1 MKKYYQKR
9 LYKVCCFLS
18 MMVLMLG
25 VQVTAVAQTQVNSA
39 ANGKVVAA
47 KNITALD
54 GRQVQLS
61 VSGQMPSKA
70 KVQATPVQRTSPNG
84 KQVFGAY
91 DITIQN
97 GNAKWQ
103 PQAGQPVTVTISD
116 PNFTDGEM
124 MDVYHEGDNGNE
136 FVATVTA
143 QNGAISFPAKSFSVY
158 IVTQVG
164 DEARLKL
171 NFYQNSDQVTS
182 NSPVVIYVKKTD
194 LIGGYFNSI
203 VYDPGA
209 GVLPSGVAFFG
220 WVKEKPNYTIADTA
234 STTALTI
241 ANIRTEVQGLLSDEA
256 NPVEEGDEINYYA
269 LLFKT
274 YIVSYYDGTPA
285 TIGSDNIYFR
295 ADATQTQY
303 SYTISKTYVPT
314 SSEYNFMGW
323 VVKGEVDE
331 STGTIIYPTAGNIV
345 NPQSDGLYQL
355 GDQITIQ
362 GNVNFSVDEEQG
374 HWLVFDENGK
384 GATYNA
390 PQFVKNG
397 DVTSDADLLPM
408 ARPGYDFDGWYTEP
422 ECTNEFEFGGELTD
436 RTIIYAKW
444 IAHENAGYSVI
455 VWMQKLT
462 YTTDPNNPDNP
473 NADYDFGH
481 SYRIENGNVG
491 THPNVVVGTVGA
503 ASVTINGN
511 SVSETGFHYAG
522 TNQSTVTI
530 TPEGTTVVNVY
541 LDRDEVTLNFYT
553 YFTYT
558 ETTSNTGTQYGLVN
572 GQHVELTRNGNT
584 YTATYS
590 GTRYTRSGSEGNYTY
605 TATTSNNGTQYGLV
619 NGDYVELTRNGNWN
633 YTWTFTYTGTRYTR
647 SGNSWTL
654 YKSFTG
660 RYGSTLAQN
669 DYTWPAEYD
678 WRASGGNNGS
688 TSGTRTTFLD
698 AFLPASTSTTVNFY
712 GSDPTGD
719 ATAYFYKQNPDGNG
733 YTLANYVSVS
743 SGNTFNLSDKYNG
756 FKCKAWNTS
765 NNTSSSSWTLVG
777 GTYQDGNNIYY
788 DAYPNQTGNQGITIG
803 NELHV
808 YFDVLKYE
816 LEFASGST
824 YTGNNGTNEETGAP
838 TYGTHEETL
847 SPEELHTES
856 NVAYGL
862 SIANFA
868 SYVPDETTWPEGYVF
883 DGWYADDNCTT
894 PYTFSTMPANNV
906 MLYAKWRQIRFR
918 VFLHPN
924 ALLEETNER
933 DETLD
938 WGSESQKMCF
948 GVAWGDKVSVP
959 TGRRFGFE
967 FIGWF
972 TDPEFQHP
980 FDKDAIIMNN
990 TNVPATPVYD
1000 KTVDMTDDMDK
1011 WGLITNLG
1019 NGAYNSDVDRPWVQ
1033 RKFDL
1038 YAQWR
1043 ITVEGA
1049 LGIDLV
1055 YDANG
1060 GTNAPEDQNHYLDA
1074 AKACAAAACKA
1085 PTNKVFSHWVLQHY
1099 NCTTNAFEDTDIE
1112 LYPGS
1117 TFIIHRSDARII
1129 VSQWCDPEDRT
1140 QIFTIENPT
1149 PCNNTTPPA
1158 DTYEYED
1165 PETGEVEE
1173 RGYTKIYNA
1182 EYTIKLRAE
1191 YLDVEQPLPTFII
1204 WYNNYTATGVDPI
1217 LRQDG
1222 NTGQEGDT
1230 HEELI
1235 VNYAVS
1241 IPTPAARPG
1250 YTFKGWSKFNITSTS
1265 NVPTTHETGE
1275 NDPNFLVYV
1284 PGENGAA
1291 GTYTSV
1297 DGVPA
1302 TEVAADEENPYD
1314 YLYAVWEA
1322 NGYTV
1327 HFDNNGADGTETM
1340 EDQLFEFDQEQA
1352 LTTNAFT
1359 YTDHCFQGWAT
1370 SATST
1375 TVAYTDGQSV
1385 SNLTDEPGDVVNL
1398 YAVWQEKV
1406 TPTFELETSYCVGAE
1421 VELPQFSDNDIAGTW
1436 SPATVSTTAATTAPV
1451 TYTFTPT
1458 DATCNNIYT
1467 IDITINPL
1475 PAVTLTVPTTEKA
1488 LCPNQGSY
1496 EVSAN
1501 VTGGTAPY
1509 NYEWAGATAQDD
1521 DNSKADVAQ
1530 EGESDCEEDGHEY
1543 TVSVVVTDAN
1553 GCASAEA
1560 EESFT
1565 VQMAAG
1571 GITIDDEGVDN
1582 SMDITCP
1589 ADADVLPT
1597 NFPVVTDACGNILER
1612 QTPAVSEIPACAGEN
1627 GSVVT
1632 YTYTYTDCAGNSADW
1647 EFTYNISAPAAP
1659 TLELN
1664 AATATPANDA
1674 EHPCAYVIPEVTFEA
1689 TAACDGDITSS
1700 TQNPEAGTFV
1710 DQTDEERTIEIT
1722 VTVEDECGASA
1733 TETTTV
1739 TIPAKPTVAITPS
1752 STTACY
1758 GSDVTLEATEGFQEY
1773 NWNYHELPSQTITA
1787 EVLTE
1792 TTTFTVTVTDANG
1805 CTATA
1810 SQEVTVD
1817 EIGTVTITGDDEVC
1831 ENGDVTLSAP
1841 AGTGNTYLW
1850 NTGATTSSITVSK
1863 MTATTTFY
1871 VTVTDASGCVS
1882 EGEKEVVVNTLP
1894 DVTIDEEE
1902 SVAICDGETVT
1913 LTASGASTYVWN
1925 DEEETEGANLTVDA
1939 EGTYTVTG
1947 TDVNGCENTASV
1959 TVTVNDLPEVHIN
1972 TEFAEICSGGTA
1984 QLTAIG
1990 AESYVWTIPGED
2002 QVVTDDYIEVAN
2014 LTETT
2019 EFTVTGTDEHNC
2031 TNTATATVTVNP
2043 LPVVEL
2049 TVPTTE
2055 QDLCPNQEIYEV
2067 SATVTSGVEPY
2078 TFTWSGD
2085 ATEQEDNPSHA
2096 DVFPPADGDCTPNGH
2111 TYTVSVVVTDDNGC
2125 ASATAEESFTVLMAT
2140 GGITMT
2146 EVPTQSIV
2154 TCAQEIV
2161 EPTLPTVTD
2170 ACGNTLEP
2178 IDLDISPEIPS
2189 VCDGEQTYTYT
2200 YEDCVGNSVEWEYTF
2215 IFQAPVLTFDGEI
2228 TDVEGIDACYSAALA
2243 DEYLLDDAAVMA
2255 MFSSDC
2261 ELDEITVS
2269 HVDATREDNND
2280 CDWEIQRI
2288 FTIRN
2293 ACTTVYKT
2301 QVLTGGDQT
2310 APTFTVPAAY
2320 TTTYNL
2326 DGTYDIDPEDAGD
2339 VDDAA
2344 DNCTANPAVD
2354 YQDGDPEVINGTT
2367 TITRT
2372 WTVTD
2377 NCELSTSDDQI
2388 ITVNP
2393 ISDPVVVY
2401 ITGDQVTETYNGTWF
2416 VASGYT
2422 VDNVTING
2430 ETTTAYTENDF
2441 AFNSNAH
2448 AERKDAGKTDMGI
2461 SSDDFVNTNPIFSNV
2476 TFVVE
2481 DGFVQVNKKP
2491 ITIFA
2496 NASKP
2501 YDGTPLEI
2509 TYVDVTVTPGLAEG
2523 DALTDG
2529 KLYTDGTDAGEYRCT
2544 ANQFEY
2550 MMALNAIQEDF
2561 TIENSEHQI
2570 VNANYSPTFDVT
2582 LTITSPDCQGVT
2594 YQEHYY
2600 PAVQI
2605 GTQCWLAENL
2615 RNTVY
2620 GPEETTAIENYA
2632 AYNNVEANMEK
2643 FGYLYTWYSAVGV
2656 EENNDAEVPET
2667 LEGTSLVQ
2675 GICPEGWVVPSQT
2688 DFDIL
2693 YQFTANEERRLR
2705 DMSTMY
2711 WIPGEQGVE
2720 PNYHFNSR
2728 AGGFYNSTSGH
2739 FERILLEDYYW
2750 TSTSDPNTTEV
2761 TSPMN
2766 AYYCNSINFQTSK
2779 KSDMRSV
2786 RCISQQTAYGAPT
2799 ETEEG
2804 EGDEGDGE

>member
-1 MKKYYQKR
+1 
-9 LYKVCCFLS
+9 

-97 GNAKWQ
+97 GNAEWQ
-103 PQAGQPVTVTISD
+103 PQAGQPVMVSISD
-116 PNFTDGEM
+116 PNFTDGQM
-124 MDVYHEGDNGNE
+124 MDVYHEGANGNE
-136 FVATVTA
+136 FVATVAA
-143 QNGAISFPAKSFSVY
+143 QNGKITFPARSFSVY
-158 IVTQVG
+158 IVTETG
-164 DEARLKL
+164 DDARLKV
-171 NFYQNSDQVTS
+171 NFYQNSQQVADDT
-182 NSPVVIYVKKTD
+182 PVVIYVKKADDASGHLNTV
-194 LIGGYFNSI
+194 
-203 VYDPGA
+203 VYDPGVGALDA
-209 GVLPSGVAFFG
+209 GVSFRG
-220 WVKEKPNYTIADTA
+220 WIKDNPNYTYADVEN
-234 STTALTI
+234 ALTI
-241 ANIRTEVQGLLSDEA
+241 AKIRTQVKNILLDETDPVQ
-256 NPVEEGDEINYYA
+256 EGDEVNYYA
-269 LLFKT
+269 MLFKS
-274 YIVSYYDGTPA
+274 YIVSYYDGSPA
-285 TIGSDNIYFR
+285 TLGSDNVTFR

-303 SYTISKTYVPT
+303 PYTISRTYVPT

-323 VVKGEVDE
+323 VVSE
-331 STGTIIYPTAGNIV
+331 STASNIV
-345 NPQSDGLYQL
+345 STAPADGLYQFA
-355 GDQITIQ
+355 DQIVIK
-362 GNVNFSVDEEQG
+362 GNVNFTVDEEEG
-374 HWLVFDENGK
+374 HWLVFDENGR

-397 DVTSDADLLPM
+397 EVTSPYDLLIM
-408 ARPGYDFDGWYTEP
+408 ERPGYTFGGWYTDA
-422 ECTNEFEFGGELTD
+422 ECTDGNEFEFGHPLTE

-444 IAHENAGYSVI
+444 TAHEQAGYSVI
-455 VWMQKLT
+455 VWEQKLT
-462 YTTDPNNPDNP
+462 DQSDPNNP
-473 NADYDFGH
+473 NADYNFGQTI
-481 SYRIENGNVG
+481 RIEDGAVG
-491 THPNVVVGTVGA
+491 THPNVVVGTIGN
-503 ASVTINGN
+503 ASVSINGTT
-511 SVSETGFHYAG
+511 VSKEGFHYAG
-522 TNQSTVTI
+522 TDQAEVTI
-530 TPEGTTVVNVY
+530 TPEGTSVVNVY
-541 LDRDEVTLNFYT
+541 MDRNEITLNFNIY
-553 YFTYT
+553 
-558 ETTSNTGTQYGLVN
+558 
-572 GQHVELTRNGNT
+572 
-584 YTATYS
+584 
-590 GTRYTRSGSEGNYTY
+590 NYTY

-619 NGDYVELTRNGNWN
+619 DGEYVQLTRQGLFN
-633 YTWTFTYTGTRYTR
+633 YTWTYGNGITYTGTRYTR
-647 SGNSWTL
+647 SGGSWGN
-654 YKSFTG
+654 YKTFTG
-660 RYGSTLAQN
+660 RYSSKLTENG
-669 DYTWPAEYD
+669 YTWPVEYD
-678 WRASGGNNGS
+678 WYETGGNNGN

-698 AFLPASTSTTVNFY
+698 AFLPSSNSTTVNFY
-712 GSDPTGD
+712 GRDPEGSNHV
-719 ATAYFYKQNPDGNG
+719 YFYKQNSDLSG
-733 YTLANYVSVS
+733 YTLANTVNTDA
-743 SGNTFNLSDKYNG
+743 SGFNLTDKYDG
-756 FKCKAWNTS
+756 YTCTAWNTS
-765 NNTSSSSWTLVG
+765 NNTNNWNVVG
-777 GTYQDGNNIYY
+777 ELMSQGTNNYY
-788 DAYPNQTGNQGITIG
+788 DANPNQSGYQTASIG
-803 NELHV
+803 NNGLHV
-808 YFDVLKYE
+808 YFNVKTFDIAY
-816 LEFASGST
+816 ASGST
-824 YTGNNGTNEETGAP
+824 FTGNNGVNEETGAP
-838 TYGTHEETL
+838 TYGMYEETL
-847 SPEELHTES
+847 TPDILNTKSS
-856 NVAYGL
+856 VAYGL
-862 SIANFA
+862 NING
-868 SYVPDETTWPEGYVF
+868 DEYKNAPAEDTWPEGYVF
-883 DGWYADDNCTT
+883 DGWYADDQCTT
-894 PYTFSTMPANNV
+894 PYVFSTMPANNI

-924 ALLEETNER
+924 AYIEDEEEGTLVK

-938 WGSESQKMCF
+938 WGIETQQMNF
-948 GVAWGDKVSVP
+948 GVAWGGKISAP
-959 TGRRFGFE
+959 TGRRSGYE

-972 TDPEFQHP
+972 TDSEFQHP
-980 FDKDAIIMNN
+980 FDKDALIMNN
-990 TNVPATPVYD
+990 TNVPAVPEYD
-1000 KTVDMTDDMDK
+1000 KTVDMTDVMDK
-1011 WGLITNLG
+1011 WGEIVDPAT
-1019 NGAYNSDVDRPWVQ
+1019 AFNSDDDRPWVQ
-1033 RKFDL
+1033 RKYDL

-1043 ITVEGA
+1043 ATVEGA
-1049 LGIDLV
+1049 IGIDVV
-1055 YDANG
+1055 YDAG
-1060 GTNAPEDQNHYLDA
+1060 DYGTNAPVDQNHYLDMT
-1074 AKACAAAACKA
+1074 KAVAGAAATSTD
-1085 PTNKVFSHWVLQHY
+1085 PTSKVFSHWVVQKY
-1099 NCTTNAFEDTDIE
+1099 NCTTQQFEDTQVSVF
-1112 LYPGS
+1112 PGENF
-1117 TFIIHRSDARII
+1117 TVRRSQSRIK
-1129 VSQWCDPEDRT
+1129 VTQWCDPECESPQNNEEECVYTVPEDQQT
-1140 QIFTIENPT
+1140 Y
-1149 PCNNTTPPA
+1149 CNQTNV
-1158 DTYEYED
+1158 
-1165 PETGEVEE
+1165 PETF
-1173 RGYTKIYNA
+1173 TKIYNA
-1182 EYTIKLRAE
+1182 EYTIRVRAE
-1191 YLDVEQPLPTFII
+1191 YLDVEQPVPTFII
-1204 WYNNYTATGVDPI
+1204 WYNNYEGADPAV

-1235 VNYAVS
+1235 VNFAVS

-1250 YTFKGWSKFNITSTS
+1250 YTFKGWSKYNVQSTS
-1265 NVPTTHETGE
+1265 NVPTTHETDE
-1275 NDPNFLVYV
+1275 NDPNFLIYV
-1284 PGENGAA
+1284 PGVDGEA

-1297 DGVPA
+1297 AGDPA
-1302 TEVAADEENPYD
+1302 TEVAADEANPYD

-1327 HFDNNGADGTETM
+1327 RFNKNAEDATGTM

-1352 LTTNAFT
+1352 LTPNAFT

-1385 SNLTDEPGDVVNL
+1385 SNLTDVPGDVVNL

-1406 TPTFELETSYCVGAE
+1406 TPTFELENSYCVGAE
-1421 VELPQFSDNDIAGTW
+1421 VELPETSANGIAGTW

-1475 PAVTLTVPTTEKA
+1475 PTVTLTVPTDA
-1488 LCPNQGSY
+1488 QDLCPNKGTY
-1496 EVSAN
+1496 EVSATAANGAEPYSYSWTDATPTTENGPVAN
-1501 VTGGTAPY
+1501 VT
-1509 NYEWAGATAQDD
+1509 Q
-1521 DNSKADVAQ
+1521 
-1530 EGESDCEEDGHEY
+1530 EDGNDNCTPNGTNY
-1543 TVSVVVTDAN
+1543 TVSVVATDAN
-1553 GCASAEA
+1553 GCASAA
-1560 EESFT
+1560 AQGSFT
-1565 VQMAAG
+1565 VQMA
-1571 GITIDDEGVDN
+1571 EGEFEYTMTGVEVSGTVDCA
-1582 SMDITCP
+1582 SELPETV
-1589 ADADVLPT
+1589 AVLPT
-1597 NFPVVTDACGNILER
+1597 VTDACDNVLEP
-1612 QTPAVSEIPACAGEN
+1612 TMDSPVISAIPDCGGE
-1627 GSVVT
+1627 VT
-1632 YTYTYTDCAGNSADW
+1632 YTYTYTDCAGNTADW
-1647 EFTYNISAPAAP
+1647 VFTYTINEPANP
-1659 TLELN
+1659 TLELAEAEAIPAGDCQYEIPTVEYE
-1664 AATATPANDA
+1664 AA
-1674 EHPCAYVIPEVTFEA
+1674 
-1689 TAACDGDITSS
+1689 AACDGELTV
-1700 TQNPEAGTFV
+1700 TQLPEAGYTI
-1710 DQTDEERTIEIT
+1710 DQTDEDQEVEIA
-1722 VTVEDECGASA
+1722 VTAVDGCNKS
-1733 TETTTV
+1733 TTKTTTV
-1739 TIPAKPTVAITPS
+1739 IIPAKPTVSITTDNP
-1752 STTACY
+1752 TTCY
-1758 GSDVTLEATEGFQEY
+1758 GSSVTLNATEGFESY
-1773 NWNYHELPSQTITA
+1773 EWSHDEEATTA
-1787 EVLTE
+1787 EITVTDLTE
-1792 TTTFTVTVTDANG
+1792 TTTFTVTVFDANG

-1817 EIGTVTITGDDEVC
+1817 EIGTANITGANEVC
-1831 ENGDVTLSAP
+1831 MNGDVTLTAP
-1841 AGTGNTYLW
+1841 EGVSYMWSTQ
-1850 NTGATTSSITVSK
+1850 ATDQSITISK
-1863 MTATTTFY
+1863 MTQTTTFY
-1871 VTVTDASGCVS
+1871 VTVTDANGCVS
-1882 EGEKEVVVNTLP
+1882 EGE
-1894 DVTIDEEE
+1894 
-1902 SVAICDGETVT
+1902 
-1913 LTASGASTYVWN
+1913 
-1925 DEEETEGANLTVDA
+1925 
-1939 EGTYTVTG
+1939 
-1947 TDVNGCENTASV
+1947 
-1959 TVTVNDLPEVHIN
+1959 
-1972 TEFAEICSGGTA
+1972 
-1984 QLTAIG
+1984 
-1990 AESYVWTIPGED
+1990 
-2002 QVVTDDYIEVAN
+2002 IE
-2014 LTETT
+2014 
-2019 EFTVTGTDEHNC
+2019 
-2031 TNTATATVTVNP
+2031 VTVNP

-2085 ATEQEDNPSHA
+2085 ATAQEDNLSHA

-2200 YEDCVGNSVEWEYTF
+2200 YEDCVGNSVEWVYTF

-2228 TDVEGIDACYSAALA
+2228 IDEEGIDACYSAALA
-2243 DEYLLDDAAVMA
+2243 DEYLLDDAAVKA

-2269 HVDATREDNND
+2269 HVDATKEDNND

-2310 APTFTVPAAY
+2310 APTFTAPAAY
-2320 TTTYNL
+2320 TTTFNP
-2326 DGTYDIDPEDAGD
+2326 DGTYNIDPEDAGE
-2339 VDDAA
+2339 VEDAT
-2344 DNCTANPAVD
+2344 DNCTTITESNIDYVD
-2354 YQDGDPEVINGTT
+2354 ETEENEDGSL

-2441 AFNSNAH
+2441 EFNSNAH

-2496 NASKP
+2496 NVSKQ
-2501 YDGTPLEI
+2501 YDGTPLQI
-2509 TYVDVTVTPGLAEG
+2509 TYEDVTVTPDLADG
-2523 DALTDG
+2523 DELTDG
-2529 KLYTDGTDAGEYRCT
+2529 ILYTDGYDAGEYRCT

-2561 TIENSEHQI
+2561 TIENSEHQK

-2594 YQEHYY
+2594 YQDYYY

-2620 GPEETTAIENYA
+2620 GPEETTDIANYA
-2632 AYNNVEANMEK
+2632 AFNNDPANMEK
-2643 FGYLYTWYSAVGV
+2643 FGYLYTWYSTVGV
-2656 EENNDAEVPET
+2656 EENNDAELPET

-2705 DMSTMY
+2705 DMNTMY

-2728 AGGFYNSTSGH
+2728 AGGFYNSVSGH
-2739 FERILLEDYYW
+2739 FERLLLEDYYW
-2750 TSTSDPNTTEV
+2750 TSTSDPNSTEV
-2761 TSPMN
+2761 TSPTN
-2766 AYYCNSINFQTSK
+2766 AYYCNSIDFKTSK
-2779 KSDMRSV
+2779 KADMRSV

>member
-1 MKKYYQKR
+1 MECVRKN
-9 LYKVCCFLS
+9 LALALGFML
-18 MMVLMLG
+18 LMLAG
-25 VQVTAVAQTQVNSA
+25 FTPAALAQKGNS
-39 ANGKVVAA
+39 NSGTVVEC
-47 KNITALD
+47 KKALSTD
-54 GRQVQLS
+54 GRQVELT
-61 VSGQMPSKA
+61 VSGQLPA
-70 KVQATPVQRTSPNG
+70 QATVNATAVQRTAVQG
-84 KQVFGAY
+84 KQVKGAY
-91 DITIQN
+91 DITIKN

-164 DEARLKL
+164 DEARLKV
-171 NFYQNSDQVTS
+171 NFYQNSDQVT
-182 NSPVVIYVKKTD
+182 NNTPVVIYVKKTD
-194 LIGGYFNSI
+194 LTGGYFPSI

-209 GVLPSGVAFFG
+209 GTLPSGVAFFG

-241 ANIRTEVQGLLSDEA
+241 ANIRTEVQSILNNEDD
-256 NPVEEGDEINYYA
+256 PVEEGDEINYYA

-274 YIVSYYDGTPA
+274 YIISYYDGTPA

-345 NPQSDGLYQL
+345 NPQSDGLYQF
-355 GDQITIQ
+355 GDQIIVQ

-541 LDRDEVTLNFYT
+541 LDRDVVTLNFYT
-553 YFTYT
+553 YYTYT
-558 ETTSNTGTQYGLVN
+558 EATSNTGTQYGLVN
-572 GQHVELTRNGNT
+572 GQHVELTSSGNT

-605 TATTSNNGTQYGLV
+605 TATTSTSNNVTQYGLV
-619 NGDYVELTRNGNWN
+619 NGDYVELTRTGNWN

-654 YKSFTG
+654 YKSFNG

-1327 HFDNNGADGTETM
+1327 HFDDNGANATETM

-1352 LTTNAFT
+1352 LTTNTFT
-1359 YTDHCFQGWAT
+1359 YEDHCFQGWAT

-1375 TVAYTDGQSV
+1375 TVAYTDGQTV
-1385 SNLTDEPGDVVNL
+1385 SNLTETPGAVVNL
-1398 YAVWQEKV
+1398 YAVWEEKV
-1406 TPTFELETSYCVGAE
+1406 TPVFDDILVTEYCLNAQASTLPTSSKE
-1421 VELPQFSDNDIAGTW
+1421 VITEDATIPVVNGTW
-1436 SPATVSTTAATTAPV
+1436 QDADGAPV
-1451 TYTFTPT
+1451 TSVSTATVGTVTLTFVPEEGACAKPVDIEFTIKPLPNVVITTTPEATAICDGTTSTLKATGAASYQWSANAGNSTEDEIEVDAAGTYTVTGTGENGCTNTAEVTITIKELPDIQINAQTSTTSVCYGESATLSATGGESYVWSNQATGSNITVSNMTATQTFTVT
-1458 DATCNNIYT
+1458 GTGANGCTKEAQVT
-1467 IDITINPL
+1467 VTVNPL
-1475 PAVTLTVPTTEKA
+1475 PTIVTLTVPTDA
-1488 LCPNQGSY
+1488 QVLCPNKGTY
-1496 EVSAN
+1496 EVSAEAANGTEPYTYEWTGATPTTENGPVAN
-1501 VTGGTAPY
+1501 VTQEEG
-1509 NYEWAGATAQDD
+1509 D
-1521 DNSKADVAQ
+1521 DNCTPN
-1530 EGESDCEEDGHEY
+1530 GTLY
-1543 TVSVVVTDAN
+1543 TVSVVATDAN
-1553 GCASAEA
+1553 GCASAA
-1560 EESFT
+1560 AQGSFT
-1565 VQMAAG
+1565 VQMAPG
-1571 GITIDDEGVDN
+1571 GFIINDEDAVDN
-1582 SMDITCP
+1582 VTVDCP
-1589 ADADVLPT
+1589 ALADVLPT
-1597 NFPVVTDACGNILER
+1597 EYLPIVKDACDNTLEPVL
-1612 QTPAVSEIPACAGEN
+1612 TEVSDFPECGGE
-1627 GSVVT
+1627 GATVT
-1632 YTYTYTDCAGNSADW
+1632 YTYTYTDCAGNTADW
-1647 EFTYNISAPAAP
+1647 VFTYNISAPANP
-1659 TLELN
+1659 TLTLQTDPV
-1664 AATATPANDA
+1664 TATPAGD
-1674 EHPCAYVIPEVTFEA
+1674 CKYKIPEVGYTAE
-1689 TAACDGDITSS
+1689 AACNGTVSVTQTPAIDSLVEQTAQEQTITIKVTATDGCGSS
-1700 TQNPEAGTFV
+1700 TEK
-1710 DQTDEERTIEIT
+1710 
-1722 VTVEDECGASA
+1722 
-1733 TETTTV
+1733 TTTV
-1739 TIPAKPTVAITPS
+1739 TIPAKPTVTITPS
-1752 STTACY
+1752 STSTCY
-1758 GSDVTLEATEGFQEY
+1758 GNNIILEATEGFESYSWSNQ
-1773 NWNYHELPSQTITA
+1773 LSSATITA
-1787 EVLTE
+1787 EYLTKD
-1792 TTTFTVTVTDANG
+1792 TTFTVTVTDANG
-1805 CTATA
+1805 CEASA
-1810 SQEVTVD
+1810 SQDLTVD
-1817 EIGTVTITGDDEVC
+1817 EIGTATISGADAVC
-1831 ENGDVTLSAP
+1831 MNGDVELTAP
-1841 AGTGNTYLW
+1841 EGVSYIW
-1850 NTGATTSSITVSK
+1850 NTGATTQSITLSK
-1863 MTATTTFY
+1863 LTADTTCS
-1871 VTVTDASGCVS
+1871 VTVVDASGCTS
-1882 EGEKEVVVNTLP
+1882 FGEK
-1894 DVTIDEEE
+1894 
-1902 SVAICDGETVT
+1902 
-1913 LTASGASTYVWN
+1913 
-1925 DEEETEGANLTVDA
+1925 
-1939 EGTYTVTG
+1939 
-1947 TDVNGCENTASV
+1947 
-1959 TVTVNDLPEVHIN
+1959 
-1972 TEFAEICSGGTA
+1972 
-1984 QLTAIG
+1984 
-1990 AESYVWTIPGED
+1990 
-2002 QVVTDDYIEVAN
+2002 
-2014 LTETT
+2014 
-2019 EFTVTGTDEHNC
+2019 
-2031 TNTATATVTVNP
+2031 TVTVNP

-2085 ATEQEDNPSHA
+2085 ATAQEDNLSHA

-2288 FTIRN
+2288 FTIWS

-2310 APTFTVPAAY
+2310 APTFTAPAAY
-2320 TTTYNL
+2320 TTTFNP
-2326 DGTYDIDPEDAGD
+2326 DGTYNIDPEDAGE
-2339 VDDAA
+2339 VEDAT
-2344 DNCTANPAVD
+2344 DNCTTITESNIDYVD
-2354 YQDGDPEVINGTT
+2354 EIEENEDGSL

-2377 NCELSTSDDQI
+2377 DCELSTSHDQI
-2388 ITVNP
+2388 ITVNL
-2393 ISDPVVVY
+2393 IADPVVVY
-2401 ITGDQVTETYNGTWF
+2401 ITGDQVTETYNGSWYSA
-2416 VASGYT
+2416 VGYT

-2430 ETTTAYTENDF
+2430 EATTAYTENDF
-2441 AFNSNAH
+2441 TFSSNAY
-2448 AERKDAGKTDMGI
+2448 ASRKDAGRTDMGI
-2461 SSDDFVNTNPIFSNV
+2461 SSSDFQNTNPIFANV
-2476 TFVVE
+2476 TFEVE
-2481 DGFVQVNKKP
+2481 DGFVQVNKKE

-2501 YDGTPLEI
+2501 YDGTRLEI
-2509 TYVDVTVTPGLAEG
+2509 TYNDVTVTPDLAAG
-2523 DALTDG
+2523 DELAAG
-2529 KLYTDGTDAGEYRCT
+2529 ILYTDGTDEGEYTCT
-2544 ANQFEY
+2544 QNFFMYA
-2550 MMALNAIQEDF
+2550 MALDAIQEGF
-2561 TIENSEHQI
+2561 VIENEAGLNM
-2570 VNANYSPTFDVT
+2570 NANYSPHFDVT

-2594 YQEHYY
+2594 YQDHFY

-2615 RNTVY
+2615 RNTEDWDGNPV
-2620 GPEETTAIENYA
+2620 ANYS
-2632 AYNNVEANMEK
+2632 AYDDDEANMEV

-2656 EENNDAEVPET
+2656 EEDSETAPET
-2667 LEGTSLVQ
+2667 IEGTDHVQ
-2675 GICPEGWVVPSQT
+2675 GICPEGWAVPT
-2688 DFDIL
+2688 HEDFVIL
-2693 YQFTANEERRLR
+2693 RDYTTGQVRRLR
-2705 DMSTMY
+2705 EIDPEHLY
-2711 WIPGEQGVE
+2711 WFPGTGGVE
-2720 PNYHFNSR
+2720 PNYHFNAR
-2728 AGGFYNSTSGH
+2728 AGGFYNSVTGNY
-2739 FERILLEDYYW
+2739 ERMYLDDYYW
-2750 TSTSDPNTTEV
+2750 ESTSDPNTTEITV
-2761 TSPMN
+2761 VDN
-2766 AYYCNSINFQTSK
+2766 NYACDDLLFKTSK
-2779 KSDMRSV
+2779 RSDKRSI
-2786 RCISQQTAYGAPT
+2786 RCIRV
-2799 ETEEG
+2799 ETSSSNEVPFE
-2804 EGDEGDGE
+2804 